1 MLITDYLV
9 GRDENEQFLSLVVK
23 GVLPTDCTAGRC
35 HLVRRMSRQDLVQEF
50 VQDGVQVDWIMF
62 PDLPD
67 DVAKLLEEGVAVRI
81 IDKDDDSEIE
91 CLIPAEERALQRKV
105 M

>member
-9 GRDENEQFLSLVVK
+9 GRDENEQFLSLVAK
-23 GVLPTDCTAGRC
+23 GVLPTDCTVGRC
-35 HLVRRMSRQDLVQEF
+35 HLVRKLSRQDLVQEF

-62 PDLPD
+62 PDLPE
-67 DVAKLLEEGVAVRI
+67 DVAKLLEAGLPVRI
-81 IDKDDDSEIE
+81 IDQDDDTEIA
-91 CLIPAEERALQRKV
+91 CLLPTDDEARQQKA